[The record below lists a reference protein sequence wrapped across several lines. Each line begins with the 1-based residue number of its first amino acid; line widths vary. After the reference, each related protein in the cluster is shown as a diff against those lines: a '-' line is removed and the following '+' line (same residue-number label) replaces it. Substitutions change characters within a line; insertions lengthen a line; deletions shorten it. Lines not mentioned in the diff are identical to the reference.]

1 MSKQSLHKFLL
12 KNSRILILIVL
23 LVFFSVTTDTF
34 WGLNNWKNIGN
45 IILYQVPVLMM
56 LGTAMTLVIILGG
69 IDLSIGSAL
78 SLSTCIAAL
87 VMRATQNVM
96 AGILVGVAVGLL
108 IGLVNGFLVAFVKV
122 SPYIATFSM
131 QWIAKGIAFVFMGG
145 TSVYEFPPS
154 FKQTFQ
160 STPINYLIIALVL
173 VVVVAF
179 LMGNTAYGRQIYMIG
194 NNTNASRISGVK
206 TRLITLTVFAIVGV
220 IVAITGI
227 MYLSFLGGA
236 EAIIGDG
243 FPLKA
248 IAATLVGGTAFGG
261 GKGKVSNAIVGSMIM
276 LVLTNGILHLG
287 VPSVWQDLVIGVA
300 ILLSVMLER
309 GLGKIR
315 QD

>member
-1 MSKQSLHKFLL
+1 MTKRSVQQFML
-12 KNSRILILIVL
+12 KHSRILILIVL
-23 LVFFSVTTDTF
+23 LTFFSLTTDTF
-34 WGLNNWKNIGN
+34 WSIHNWQNVSNIL
-45 IILYQVPVLMM
+45 LYQVPVLMM

-96 AGILVGVAVGLL
+96 IGILVGVGVGLI
-108 IGLVNGFLVAFVKV
+108 IGLINGFLVAYVKV
-122 SPYIATFSM
+122 TPYITTFSM
-131 QWIAKGIAFVFMGG
+131 QWIAKGIALVFMGG

-154 FKQTFQ
+154 FKQSFQ
-160 STPINYLIIALVL
+160 STPFNYLIIAFVL
-173 VVVVAF
+173 VGVVAF
-179 LMGNTAYGRQIYMIG
+179 IMGKTPYGRRIYMVGHNI
-194 NNTNASRISGVK
+194 NAAKISGVK
-206 TRLITLTVFAIVGV
+206 TRMIILTAFAIVGV

-261 GKGKVSNAIVGSMIM
+261 GRGKVSNAIVGSMIM

-287 VPSVWQDLVIGVA
+287 VPSVWQDFVIGVA
-300 ILLSVMLER
+300 ILVSVMLER
-309 GLGKIR
+309 GLNKINKA
-315 QD
+315 